1 MERVPFIFCRYSAQ
15 IDDDELSHVGLLQ
28 ALTDIQGQYLP
39 HGRRAEQEKL
49 NDVVVMRPRG
59 LTVDGEQV
67 VTWAMGHRPG
77 QRVKTSYDSLSQE
90 IKQKVEKDDHIIFSD
105 VIAIPRL
112 GAMAVTD
119 RQSALHMGGK
129 VALSRTR
136 SAFRFMDGG
145 HFTFTFL
152 APGDVTAMMS
162 ALDLKEYSYTV
173 RRINPTPPGAI
184 SAALDASMKAE
195 GIGVM
200 RGVAKPMPGG
210 EMEMEEGLI
219 AATAELAS
227 GGYGVVGFKGE
238 TEAGSVAQIRKP
250 TFSLEKSENLKQM
263 EKEQP
268 LRVFVEEEDQ
278 DQILPSVVAE
288 LVRFYDHDATTGVPE
303 EPA

>member
-15 IDDDELSHVGLLQ
+15 IDDDELGHVGLFQ
-28 ALTDIQGQYLP
+28 ALTDIQGRYLP
-39 HGRRAEQEKL
+39 HGRTAEREGQA
-49 NDVVVMRPRG
+49 DVVVMRPRG
-59 LTVDGEQV
+59 IDVDGEHV

-77 QRVKTSYDSLSQE
+77 QRVKTSYDSANQE

-105 VIAIPRL
+105 LIAIPRL

-145 HFTFTFL
+145 HFAFTFL

-162 ALDLKEYSYTV
+162 ALSLKEYSYTV
-173 RRINPTPPGAI
+173 RRINPTPPGVL
-184 SAALDASMKAE
+184 SAALDSSMESE
-195 GIGVM
+195 GIGIL
-200 RGVAKPMPGG
+200 RGVAKPMPSGK
-210 EMEMEEGLI
+210 MEMDEGLI
-219 AATAELAS
+219 AQTAELAG

-250 TFSLEKSENLKQM
+250 AFSLEKSENLKQM

-268 LRVFVEEEDQ
+268 LRVFVEEES
-278 DQILPSVVAE
+278 QILPGVVAE
-288 LVRFYDHDATTGVPE
+288 LVRFYDNDAATGVSE
-303 EPA
+303 EPT